1 MKKPLFLLIKFNL
14 LFWKNKKYLK
24 IHYLVENVYKNV
36 INFFYLKWFFY
47 FIMVFKSGSYI
58 EPKKGEVQD
67 F

>member
-36 INFFYLKWFFY
+36 INFFLFKMVLLFY
-47 FIMVFKSGSYI
+47 HGFQIRIVH
-58 EPKKGEVQD
+58 
-67 F
+67 